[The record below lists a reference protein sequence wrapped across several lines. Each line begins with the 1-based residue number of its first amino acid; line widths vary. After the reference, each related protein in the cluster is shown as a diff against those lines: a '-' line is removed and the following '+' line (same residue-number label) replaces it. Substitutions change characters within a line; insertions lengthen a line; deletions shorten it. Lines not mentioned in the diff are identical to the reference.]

1 MTALIAIHQAEVTVK
16 AVEWGINM
24 SNLTDSADKVRMEF
38 MRLSDEDILNFV
50 ISFSSENFITLT
62 EHVKQEAKKL
72 VDSQPF

>member
-1 MTALIAIHQAEVTVK
+1 
-16 AVEWGINM
+16 M
-24 SNLTDSADKVRMEF
+24 SRLTDNADKIRMEF

-62 EHVKQEAKKL
+62 EHVQQEVKKL